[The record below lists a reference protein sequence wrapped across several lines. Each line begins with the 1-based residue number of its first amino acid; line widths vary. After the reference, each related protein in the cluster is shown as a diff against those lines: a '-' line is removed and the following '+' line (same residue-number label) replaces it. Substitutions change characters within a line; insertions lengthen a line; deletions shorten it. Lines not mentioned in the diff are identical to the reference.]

1 MKDGDTLGPY
11 RIVAKL
17 GEGGMGEV
25 YRATDTNLKRQ
36 VALKVLPEA
45 LAADAERLARF
56 QREAEV
62 LASLNH
68 PGIAAI
74 YGLERTPSTGPEQ
87 AARTALVMELV
98 EGPTLADRIAQGAI
112 PVEEALG
119 IAKQIAEALEAAH
132 EQGIVHRDL
141 KPANV
146 KVRPDGTV
154 KVLDFGLA
162 KALAAEGASAAAGLT
177 MAATITTP
185 AMTQAGL
192 ILGTAAY
199 MSPEQARG
207 SQVDK
212 RADVWAFG
220 AVLYE
225 MLTGRMAFTG
235 ESMTDVL
242 AAVVRADP
250 DWAALPDAVPP
261 AIRRLLKRCLEKDR
275 RKRLPDIAVAR
286 LDIDELAT
294 EEPVAAVAQAPQS
307 TRSWTLLAV
316 ALLAGAAI
324 ASGVWWLRM
333 PPPGQGSTAR
343 HLSVALAPG
352 ATPLW
357 DFSRFAISPDGLS
370 LVYTVERD
378 GQQQLMLRDLRER
391 VERLLAGTD
400 GAHQPFF
407 SPDGRWLAFASSE
420 SLMKVPVSGGAPVP
434 ICDLVGGDFTGGQ
447 WGADGSIVFISAFN
461 GGLWTVPA
469 EGGTPALL
477 LDTSEE
483 ADRVAYLY
491 PSILPE
497 GKGVLVSS
505 MPGRAKVADDFDVVV
520 LEPGVS
526 EPRLLIPGAVNAQY
540 VPATEQLVYI
550 QDSALLA
557 VPFDLGAL
565 AVTGTPQVVL
575 DQIQTSEWGY
585 GSYAFSQTGTF
596 VYEPAS
602 AGRGRPRV
610 ALVDPDGAAAPI
622 TDARTWPAEFDVSP
636 DGQRLVTRAIA
647 ASDDLWTYD
656 LATGNGQPIT
666 ASPPDEVSPRW
677 RNESEI
683 VFGTRTGILYS
694 VQSDSSGDRVELSR
708 GENARYPSSF
718 SADGSTLA
726 FVERDPST
734 RRDIWLL
741 PMEGDRTAR
750 PLLDTRFDEYG
761 PAFSPDGRWL
771 AYTSDET
778 GSPEVYLLPVGAD
791 GGRRPVSRDGGE
803 APAWGRD
810 GELFFRRGTSIMS
823 VGLDGQGRVV
833 RPERVVLESPTLD
846 GDPVRVDDDS
856 GDSFFRVMP
865 DGRRFLV
872 RFAPEDLLPPYFN
885 VVLDWFAELEA
896 LAATN

>member
-1 MKDGDTLGPY
+1 VALTPGTRIGSYEITSQLG
-11 RIVAKL
+11 A
-17 GEGGMGEV
+17 GGMGEV

-74 YGLERTPSTGPEQ
+74 YGLERAPSTGPGQ
-87 AARTALVMELV
+87 AAQTALVMELV

-112 PVEEALG
+112 PVDEALG
-119 IAKQIAEALEAAH
+119 IARQIAEALEAAH

-146 KVRPDGTV
+146 KVRADGTV

-162 KALAAEGASAAAGLT
+162 KALDPAGAQASSLS

-212 RADVWAFG
+212 RADIWAFG
-220 AVLYE
+220 AVLFE

-275 RKRLPDIAVAR
+275 RRRLPDIAMAR

-294 EEPVAAVAQAPQS
+294 EEPAALAGPAPQS
-307 TRSWTLLAV
+307 TRSWAFLAL
-316 ALLAGAAI
+316 ALLTGAAI
-324 ASGVWWLRM
+324 ATGVWWLGM
-333 PPPGQGSTAR
+333 PPSGQGSTAR
-343 HLSVALAPG
+343 HLSIALAPG
-352 ATPLW
+352 NRTW
-357 DFSRFAISPDGLS
+357 EFSKFAISPDGLS
-370 LVYTVERD
+370 VSYTVVRD
-378 GQQQLMLRDLRER
+378 GQQQLILRDIRER
-391 VERLLAGTD
+391 DDERLLPGTD
-400 GAHQPFF
+400 GARGQFF
-407 SPDGRWLAFASSE
+407 SPDGQWIAFAAAE
-420 SLMKVPVSGGAPVP
+420 SLMKVPVSGGNPVP
-434 ICDLVGGDFTGGQ
+434 ICPLVGDDFVGGQ
-447 WGADGSIVFISAFN
+447 WGEDGVITFIPAFN

-469 EGGTPALL
+469 EGGDPQLL

-483 ADRVAYLY
+483 ADRVAYIY
-491 PSILPE
+491 PAILPE
-497 GKGVLVSS
+497 GKGVLLSS

-520 LEPGVS
+520 LERGES
-526 EPRLLIPGAVNAQY
+526 EPRVLIPRAINARY
-540 VPATEQLVYI
+540 VPATRQLVYV
-550 QDSALLA
+550 QGGALLA
-557 VPFDLGAL
+557 MPFDLETL
-565 AVTGTPQVVL
+565 APTGTPRVTVPRL
-575 DQIQTSEWGY
+575 RTDSWGY
-585 GSYAFSQTGTF
+585 ASYAFSQNGTL
-596 VYEPAS
+596 VYEPATTTEP
-602 AGRGRPRV
+602 RPRV
-610 ALVDPDGAAAPI
+610 ALVDPDGAAQPI
-622 TDARTWPAEFDVSP
+622 TDARVWPAEFDVSP
-636 DGQRLVTRAIA
+636 DGLRLVTRSIA

-656 LATGNGQPIT
+656 LATGSGQPIT

-694 VQSDSSGDRVELSR
+694 VRSDGSGDRTELSR
-708 GENARYPSSF
+708 GANARYPSSF
-718 SADGSTLA
+718 SPDGSTLA
-726 FVERDPST
+726 FVERDRST

-741 PMEGDRTAR
+741 SMEGDRTAQAR
-750 PLLDTRFDEYG
+750 LKTPDDEYG

-771 AYTSDET
+771 AYTSDES
-778 GSPEVYLLPVGAD
+778 GRPEIYLLPVGAE
-791 GGRRPVSRDGGE
+791 GGRQPVSRGGGE
-803 APAWGRD
+803 FPEWGRD
-810 GELFFRRGTSIMS
+810 GELFFRRGSSIMS
-823 VGLDGQGRVV
+823 VGLDEQGRVG
-833 RPERVVLESPTLD
+833 PERVVLESPTLD
-846 GDPVRVDDDS
+846 GDPVRPDDDS
-856 GDSFFRVMP
+856 GSSFFRMMP
-865 DGRRFLV
+865 DGRRFVV
-872 RFAPEDLLPPYFN
+872 RFGPEDRLPPYFN